1 MNLILNSI
9 GLLFNRLLNFVKSIK
24 NNYILE
30 SPKYY
35 YQGYE
40 DLNSINLENEL
51 VITIDKFM
59 EDNNLYQNGVIV
71 SLSGGVDSMV
81 IFSILIRL
89 KQIKDFPLAVS
100 SINYNLRSE
109 SKKESE
115 FIKQYCVYYQIVYNI
130 EHLSLTRENRSE
142 FEEKSKDIRYDSYK
156 KLIENFKYN
165 GVILGHH
172 MDDIIENIFTN
183 SLNGK
188 QLLDLEV
195 MKIKGIQKDVNIY
208 RPLLEFRKDV
218 IYKFAHHYNIP
229 YFKDTTPKW
238 SRRGKMRNE
247 IFPLLTN
254 VFGVGWYRKLKEIGT
269 QSNNWNSTVDNL
281 IINPW
286 LKQTHFGKYGFL
298 MYIRHVDDLNL
309 WLYFMPKL
317 FFKIK
322 YNTIRKN
329 TIKQLLKRIE
339 KSTDNVIC
347 LDSGFYCYKY
357 NQQLIVYNLEDIGK
371 NIISKKIIS
380 DISEE
385 NQIKYFLDATIT
397 HSNSSKQNNL
407 PKAIINQLHL

>member
-109 SKKESE
+109 SKMESE

-130 EHLSLTRENRSE
+130 DHLNLTRENRSE

-195 MKIKGIQKDVNIY
+195 MKVKGIQKDVNIY
-208 RPLLEFRKDV
+208 RP
-218 IYKFAHHYNIP
+218 
-229 YFKDTTPKW
+229 
-238 SRRGKMRNE
+238 
-247 IFPLLTN
+247 
-254 VFGVGWYRKLKEIGT
+254 
-269 QSNNWNSTVDNL
+269 
-281 IINPW
+281 
-286 LKQTHFGKYGFL
+286 
-298 MYIRHVDDLNL
+298 
-309 WLYFMPKL
+309 
-317 FFKIK
+317 
-322 YNTIRKN
+322 
-329 TIKQLLKRIE
+329 
-339 KSTDNVIC
+339 
-347 LDSGFYCYKY
+347 
-357 NQQLIVYNLEDIGK
+357 
-371 NIISKKIIS
+371 
-380 DISEE
+380 
-385 NQIKYFLDATIT
+385 
-397 HSNSSKQNNL
+397 
-407 PKAIINQLHL
+407 